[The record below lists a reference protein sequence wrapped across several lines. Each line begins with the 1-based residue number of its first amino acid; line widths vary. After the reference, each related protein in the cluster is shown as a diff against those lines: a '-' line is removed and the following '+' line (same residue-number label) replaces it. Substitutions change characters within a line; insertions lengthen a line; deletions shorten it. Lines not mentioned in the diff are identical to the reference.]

1 MSDRDRN
8 IRVVST
14 AEAKAHLSAM
24 VEDVFNNGTRY
35 VVKRFDQARAV
46 LIPMEDFRRLLELEQ
61 TGQLVMQERGP
72 IYQIG
77 EPQSEDDV
85 KKLLNMVDGADEP

>member
-1 MSDRDRN
+1 
-8 IRVVST
+8 
-14 AEAKAHLSAM
+14 
-24 VEDVFNNGTRY
+24 
-35 VVKRFDQARAV
+35 
-46 LIPMEDFRRLLELEQ
+46 MEDFRRLLELEQ

-85 KKLLNMVDGADEP
+85 KKLLKMLDGADEP